1 MALGDYAN
9 SRGAADMGILPD
21 RLPGYAHLS
30 DSAERARFGKLW
42 GGEISATPGL
52 TARAMMEAAVA
63 GKLKALYVVGANP
76 LKTFGVAQPDRLA
89 GLELLVVHD
98 MFLTETAQRADVVL
112 PAASTYEKDGTLT
125 NTAGEVQLTHRS
137 IDPQGPRS
145 DFDLLRIL
153 SHQLSMLGLGT
164 PIRLRTPE
172 AAFDEIRQNVA
183 GYDLS
188 PTRICWP
195 AAPSL
200 RRPRCKARR
209 GVLRRARGHSFLF
222 TGLFVYERHPGPLL
236 FQAHFDERGK
246 TDAVEFI
253 SQHPVLVVSVVKI
266 AVLLFIVMTALAYL
280 TWLERKV
287 IAHIQSRWGPY
298 NVGAH
303 GLLQPLAD
311 GIKFLFKEDVTPPA
325 ADRLIYTLAPF
336 LALALGLSAIALI
349 PFGPPSALFPNGQQI
364 FSVVDLNIGLLFLF
378 AITSMGVYGVALA
391 GWSSNS
397 KYALLGGLRSSAQMI
412 SYEVSLTISVVGVM
426 LLAGTLNFNE
436 HDRGTEGLLAALYSA
451 LARASRR
458 FVGFLCYLT
467 AAIAETNRVPFDLPE
482 AETELVAGFHTEYS
496 SFKFAMFFM
505 AEYANMITVSCLATI
520 LFLGG
525 WLSPFPDTWTW
536 QNYLPG
542 AGLLM
547 LAAYCAW
554 NTVSEMRG
562 IARLQLAVVTLL
574 AGGGGLICLYPPI
587 AAGIQGPFW
596 FTTKILAI
604 LFFYIW
610 MRATLP
616 RFRYDQLMSF
626 GWKLLLPVSL
636 ANLVITAFVI
646 IWPLLRKG

>member
-1 MALGDYAN
+1 MD
-9 SRGAADMGILPD
+9 
-21 RLPGYAHLS
+21 
-30 DSAERARFGKLW
+30 
-42 GGEISATPGL
+42 
-52 TARAMMEAAVA
+52 
-63 GKLKALYVVGANP
+63 
-76 LKTFGVAQPDRLA
+76 
-89 GLELLVVHD
+89 
-98 MFLTETAQRADVVL
+98 
-112 PAASTYEKDGTLT
+112 
-125 NTAGEVQLTHRS
+125 
-137 IDPQGPRS
+137 
-145 DFDLLRIL
+145 
-153 SHQLSMLGLGT
+153 
-164 PIRLRTPE
+164 
-172 AAFDEIRQNVA
+172 
-183 GYDLS
+183 
-188 PTRICWP
+188 
-195 AAPSL
+195 
-200 RRPRCKARR
+200 
-209 GVLRRARGHSFLF
+209 
-222 TGLFVYERHPGPLL
+222 
-236 FQAHFDERGK
+236 
-246 TDAVEFI
+246 FI
-253 SQHPVLVVSVVKI
+253 SQHPVLVAAVVKI

-378 AITSMGVYGVALA
+378 AITSMGVYGIALA

-412 SYEVSLTISVVGVM
+412 SYEVSLTISVVGVI
-426 LLAGTLNFNE
+426 LLAGTLNLNE
-436 HDRGTEGLLAALYSA
+436 IIGGVPNSSTGQTGYWLHFIPKWNVIPQ
-451 LARASRR
+451 

-496 SFKFAMFFM
+496 AFKFAMFFM

-525 WLSPFPDTWTW
+525 WLSPFPETWTW

-542 AGLLM
+542 AGLLI

-562 IARLQLAVVTLL
+562 IARLQLGVVTLL

-596 FTTKILAI
+596 FTAKILAI

-646 IWPLLRKG
+646 VWPLLRKG